1 MNLTHSQAFLTM
13 SKLTGEELA
22 KRRKQVEGTATF
34 GLILICVAL
43 VSPFTNSGNHEY
55 LSVFRW
61 IYGAGAA
68 IYLTARLVDCTDPK
82 DSPRLKRLRR
92 MEFWAGVS
100 FGLATAFWFIGMH
113 RFNNDPYIGAF
124 AVLQN
129 TIMFTLIGALIQ
141 IIASW
146 LIYSQTKKE
155 TQNRNN
161 T

>member
-1 MNLTHSQAFLTM
+1 MS
-13 SKLTGEELA
+13 SKLTGAELE

-43 VSPFTNSGNHEY
+43 VSPFTNPSSVEY
-55 LSVFRW
+55 LNVFRW
-61 IYGAGAA
+61 IYGSGAL
-68 IYLTARLVDCTDPK
+68 IYLVARLVDITDPM

-100 FGLATAFWFIGMH
+100 FGLATAFWFIGQH
-113 RFNNDPYIGAF
+113 RFHNDPYIGAL

-141 IIASW
+141 IVASW

-155 TQNRNN
+155 LRDRK
-161 T
+161 